1 MQNLAQIWRNETV
14 IPFHAQYL
22 IEECVWEIVIS
33 LRKVLW
39 TVNPEEIQWA
49 LRNTITSSL
58 RTYIEDVRSGECTSI
73 SQQWVTRDSMISN
86 ESLWVIQTSSQ
97 RIVTDIDYLLKGFDL
112 NILST
117 HIARTISALT
127 RWYIEDSQ
135 YLKAA
140 E

>member
-1 MQNLAQIWRNETV
+1 MQNLAQIWRIV
-14 IPFHAQYL
+14 PVVPFHSLSL
-22 IEECVWEIVIS
+22 IDECVWEIVIS

-49 LRNTITSSL
+49 LRHTITSSL

-97 RIVTDIDYLLKGFDL
+97 RIVTDIDYLLKG
-112 NILST
+112 LSLEALSCT
-117 HIARTISALT
+117 IARSISAIT
-127 RWYIEDSQ
+127 RWYMEDAQ
-135 YLKAA
+135 
-140 E
+140 